1 MMMLGLVFG
10 VSAVIYILDIP
21 GNTTLKNQI
30 TPTIAVPTNALILPT
45 EGISAIPTPLTR
57 VVVPTTAIPTISSL
71 KHLSATINYSVRF
84 IPETITVNLTLDGLT
99 VSDLQLIQ
107 NTDNRQSAAYQD
119 AFLSEIKPTVV
130 GKNIKDINVSAV
142 AGASYT
148 TDAFMQAIDKIRSN
162 I

>member
-1 MMMLGLVFG
+1 MLSLVIG
-10 VSAVIYILDIP
+10 VSVVIYILDIP
-21 GNTTLKNQI
+21 GNVTLKSQIAPTAGAQSVII
-30 TPTIAVPTNALILPT
+30 TPTPLILLSSP
-45 EGISAIPTPLTR
+45 
-57 VVVPTTAIPTISSL
+57 TAIPTSSAL

-84 IPETITVNLTLDGLT
+84 IPESITVNLTLDGLT

-107 NTDNRQSAAYQD
+107 NTDNGQSAAYQD